1 MSITYLP
8 GKEPHPR
15 ETRRILKNV
24 NREGWNTSIDC
35 YLADGGYE
43 ELKKAL
49 GMEPRAVIDE
59 VKKSGLRGRGGA
71 GFPTGV
77 KWTFIPP
84 NNTKPV
90 YLVCNCDES
99 EPGTFKDRY
108 IVHQDPHQLIEGMV
122 ISSYAVGAHQAYIYM
137 REEFPIAAE
146 IMLKALQEARE
157 RGFLGSNIQGSG
169 YNLEIHLHRGA
180 GAYICGEETAL
191 LNSLE
196 GDRPYPRIKP
206 PYFPA
211 AIGLYGCPTIVNNV
225 ESLCQVKHIMAMGG
239 EAYSQ
244 EGAKRS
250 PGTRIIGV
258 SGDVKRPGFYEI
270 VSGSMTFG
278 ELLYDVC
285 GGPRDGRQ
293 FKAVIPG
300 GSSSKVMRT
309 DAEYKVQNP
318 DGTMGKI
325 TFFDIPLDLDSI
337 AQHGSMSGSGAV
349 IVMDDSRSMPWAMTP
364 GWASSNAVS
373 SAASD
378 CPRCSWR
385 RTTWPATGAT
395 SSYSPPAPL
404 AEAPTPATALSA
416 CSKALR
422 ALARRAWACS
432 WRAAAITPS
441 ASKVASRRA
450 ACSAA
455 VASLRARASS
465 PRAAS
470 SSRLWMRAS
479 TWPARTLAPSS
490 TSTCVATPP

>member
-137 REEFPIAAE
+137 REEFPH
-146 IMLKALQEARE
+146 R
-157 RGFLGSNIQGSG
+157 RGNHAQSPSGSSRTRLPGQQYPGSG

-206 PYFPA
+206 P
-211 AIGLYGCPTIVNNV
+211 T
-225 ESLCQVKHIMAMGG
+225 S
-239 EAYSQ
+239 
-244 EGAKRS
+244 
-250 PGTRIIGV
+250 
-258 SGDVKRPGFYEI
+258 RPP
-270 VSGSMTFG
+270 SA
-278 ELLYDVC
+278 C
-285 GGPRDGRQ
+285 
-293 FKAVIPG
+293 
-300 GSSSKVMRT
+300 T
-309 DAEYKVQNP
+309 DAP
-318 DGTMGKI
+318 
-325 TFFDIPLDLDSI
+325 PLS
-337 AQHGSMSGSGAV
+337 
-349 IVMDDSRSMPWAMTP
+349 
-364 GWASSNAVS
+364 
-373 SAASD
+373 
-378 CPRCSWR
+378 
-385 RTTWPATGAT
+385 TTWN
-395 SSYSPPAPL
+395 
-404 AEAPTPATALSA
+404 
-416 CSKALR
+416 
-422 ALARRAWACS
+422 
-432 WRAAAITPS
+432 PS
-441 ASKVASRRA
+441 AR
-450 ACSAA
+450 
-455 VASLRARASS
+455 
-465 PRAAS
+465 
-470 SSRLWMRAS
+470 
-479 TWPARTLAPSS
+479 
-490 TSTCVATPP
+490 

>member
-191 LNSLE
+191 LNSL
-196 GDRPYPRIKP
+196 DRKS
-206 PYFPA
+206 
-211 AIGLYGCPTIVNNV
+211 VV
-225 ESLCQVKHIMAMGG
+225 
-239 EAYSQ
+239 
-244 EGAKRS
+244 
-250 PGTRIIGV
+250 
-258 SGDVKRPGFYEI
+258 
-270 VSGSMTFG
+270 
-278 ELLYDVC
+278 
-285 GGPRDGRQ
+285 
-293 FKAVIPG
+293 
-300 GSSSKVMRT
+300 
-309 DAEYKVQNP
+309 
-318 DGTMGKI
+318 
-325 TFFDIPLDLDSI
+325 
-337 AQHGSMSGSGAV
+337 
-349 IVMDDSRSMPWAMTP
+349 
-364 GWASSNAVS
+364 
-373 SAASD
+373 
-378 CPRCSWR
+378 
-385 RTTWPATGAT
+385 
-395 SSYSPPAPL
+395 
-404 AEAPTPATALSA
+404 
-416 CSKALR
+416 
-422 ALARRAWACS
+422 
-432 WRAAAITPS
+432 
-441 ASKVASRRA
+441 
-450 ACSAA
+450 
-455 VASLRARASS
+455 
-465 PRAAS
+465 
-470 SSRLWMRAS
+470 
-479 TWPARTLAPSS
+479 
-490 TSTCVATPP
+490 

>member
-49 GMEPRAVIDE
+49 GMEPKAVIDE

-122 ISSYAVGAHQAYIYM
+122 ISSYAVGAHLAYIYM
-137 REEFPIAAE
+137 REEFPMAAE

-169 YNLEIHLHRGA
+169 YDLEIHVHRGA

-196 GDRPYPRIKP
+196 GQRPYPRIKP
-206 PYFPA
+206 PFFPA

-225 ESLCQVKHIMAMGG
+225 ESLCQVKHVIAMGG

-244 EGAKRS
+244 EGARRS

-258 SGDVKRPGFYEI
+258 SG
-270 VSGSMTFG
+270 
-278 ELLYDVC
+278 
-285 GGPRDGRQ
+285 
-293 FKAVIPG
+293 
-300 GSSSKVMRT
+300 VMRT
-309 DAEYKVQNP
+309 DVEYKVQNP

-325 TFFDIPLDLDSI
+325 SFFDIPLDLDSI
-337 AQHGSMSGSGAV
+337 SQHGSMSGSGAV
-349 IVMDDSRSMPWAMTP
+349 IVMDDSRSMPWAMNNINRFYAHESCGQCTP
-364 GWASSNAVS
+364 CREGCPWMMKLSTRILEGKAAPSDVDLLIEVANQIEGKTVCAFGE
-373 SAASD
+373 AAS
-378 CPRCSWR
+378 
-385 RTTWPATGAT
+385 WPTQAMV
-395 SSYSPPAPL
+395 SKFK
-404 AEAPTPATALSA
+404 EEFVALTDPFNA
-416 CSKALR
+416 CLPHTR
-422 ALARRAWACS
+422 EGREQTRFLTR
-432 WRAAAITPS
+432 
-441 ASKVASRRA
+441 
-450 ACSAA
+450 
-455 VASLRARASS
+455 
-465 PRAAS
+465 
-470 SSRLWMRAS
+470 
-479 TWPARTLAPSS
+479 
-490 TSTCVATPP
+490 

>member
-49 GMEPRAVIDE
+49 GMEPKAVIDE

-122 ISSYAVGAHQAYIYM
+122 ISSYAVGAHLAYIYM
-137 REEFPIAAE
+137 REEFPMAAE

-169 YNLEIHLHRGA
+169 YDLEIHVHRGA

-196 GDRPYPRIKP
+196 GQRPYPRIKP
-206 PYFPA
+206 PFFPA

-225 ESLCQVKHIMAMGG
+225 ESLCQVKHVIAMGG

-244 EGAKRS
+244 EGARRS

-258 SGDVKRPGFYEI
+258 S
-270 VSGSMTFG
+270 
-278 ELLYDVC
+278 
-285 GGPRDGRQ
+285 
-293 FKAVIPG
+293 
-300 GSSSKVMRT
+300 
-309 DAEYKVQNP
+309 
-318 DGTMGKI
+318 
-325 TFFDIPLDLDSI
+325 
-337 AQHGSMSGSGAV
+337 
-349 IVMDDSRSMPWAMTP
+349 DDSRSMPWAMNNINRFYAHESCGQCTP
-364 GWASSNAVS
+364 CREGCPWMMKLSTRILEGKAAPSDVDLLIEVANQIEGKTVCAFGE
-373 SAASD
+373 AAS
-378 CPRCSWR
+378 
-385 RTTWPATGAT
+385 WPTQAMV
-395 SSYSPPAPL
+395 SKFK
-404 AEAPTPATALSA
+404 EEFVALTDPFNA
-416 CSKALR
+416 CLPHTR
-422 ALARRAWACS
+422 EGREQTRFLTR
-432 WRAAAITPS
+432 
-441 ASKVASRRA
+441 
-450 ACSAA
+450 
-455 VASLRARASS
+455 
-465 PRAAS
+465 
-470 SSRLWMRAS
+470 
-479 TWPARTLAPSS
+479 
-490 TSTCVATPP
+490 